1 MALTIVASKA
11 SGNTH
16 KAFCARFEFASQLS
30 LHVRSTSPGCEIL
43 ELALPSH
50 RLPVLLWRVHFA
62 TDRHQQRCHR
72 ADYLSSSHLSIGPI
86 LLSTPFSIQFSTR
99 MINRI
104 VQFSMLMLFV
114 SSEECLSS
122 LAHSDAM
129 VSSSIHNITTP
140 SSANTRDAFAANGCS
155 PITCSRHDYVPFG

>member
-1 MALTIVASKA
+1 MALTTVASKA

-16 KAFCARFEFASQLS
+16 KAFCARLKFASQLS

-72 ADYLSSSHLSIGPI
+72 ADYLSNQSNSTVYFIFNLI
-86 LLSTPFSIQFSTR
+86 LNYMF
-99 MINRI
+99 NRI
-104 VQFSMLMLFV
+104 AQFSMLMLFV